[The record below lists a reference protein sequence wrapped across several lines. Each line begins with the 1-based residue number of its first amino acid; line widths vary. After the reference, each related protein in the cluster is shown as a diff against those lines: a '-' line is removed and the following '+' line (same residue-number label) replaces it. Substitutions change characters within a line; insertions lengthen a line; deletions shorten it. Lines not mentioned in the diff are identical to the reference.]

1 MCKINNFVLSIEART
16 NAKIK
21 SLALHI
27 IFDVT
32 FEVEISMIKEDC
44 IETV

>member
-1 MCKINNFVLSIEART
+1 MCKINNFVLSIKART

-21 SLALHI
+21 SLHI
-27 IFDVT
+27 IFEVT